1 METHVLYQQSDECDP
16 DMIEALIKAASNG
29 MSRAV
34 VPDITTHSEIIS
46 AAFTFLDRTLRS
58 MRKVQA
64 PDERFTTA
72 LEVNKALTEMLI
84 DHGHV
89 PN

>member
-1 METHVLYQQSDECDP
+1 MLYAPSDECDP
-16 DMIEALIKAASNG
+16 DMIEALIKAASTG

-46 AAFTFLDRTLRS
+46 AVFTFLDRTLRS
-58 MRKVQA
+58 MRKVQS
-64 PDERFTTA
+64 PEDRFIIA
-72 LEVNKALTEMLI
+72 HEINRALTEMLV